1 MDLDLVKLSRDNFK
15 ETVRLRRHFHMHPEL
30 SFKEVETPK
39 YIAEYLTN
47 LGIEVETGVGL
58 NGVVGRLITDE
69 NKQTVALRADFDA
82 LPIQDEKKVPYKSQ
96 VPGVMHACG
105 HDAHTAVLLTVAK
118 ILSENKDALNG
129 NVVFIFQHAEEV
141 DPGGAIQMINNGC
154 LDNVDAIFGMHV
166 SSSVQ
171 VGEMGY
177 KYGVAT
183 GMPDDFTITLIGEG
197 GHAAKPQTTI
207 DPVAAG
213 IELCQDLQFKITRKI
228 SPMDNAVLSI
238 TIFNAGT
245 QHNVIPDRVTI
256 GGTLRTFG
264 YNTQKRLINELNRSL
279 RAIQTSHGVRYEL
292 DYMKGYP
299 PVVNDDDMVDLVRDV
314 MSNVSTV
321 TKQNRLEKDLGGEDF
336 AYYLQKVPGAFFY
349 TGTKNTA
356 LNTDYAHHTS
366 HFDIDEHG
374 LKNGVAVMLG
384 VALEYLNKE
393 HE

>member
-1 MDLDLVKLSRDNFK
+1 MGIDLVEEAREHFA

-39 YIAEYLTN
+39 FIAEYLKDI
-47 LGIEVETGVGL
+47 GIEVETGVGG
-58 NGVVGRLITDE
+58 NGVVGRLNIDR
-69 NKQTVALRADFDA
+69 NKPTVALRADFDA

-96 VPGVMHACG
+96 VDGVMHACG

-118 ILSENKDALNG
+118 ILTKHKDELKG

-141 DPGGAIQMINNGC
+141 DPGGAIQMINDGC
-154 LDNVDAIFGMHV
+154 LENVDAIFGMHV
-166 SSSVQ
+166 SSHME

-197 GHAAKPQTTI
+197 GHAAKPHKTI

-213 IELCQDLQFKITRKI
+213 IVLCHDLQYNITRKI

-245 QHNVIPDRVTI
+245 QHNVIPDRVMI
-256 GGTLRTFG
+256 GGTLRTFS
-264 YNTQKRLINELNRSL
+264 YETQKRLIKELNRSL
-279 RAIQTSHGVRYEL
+279 RGVQTSHGVRFEL

-299 PVVNDDDMVDLVRDV
+299 PVINDDEMVDLVRGV
-314 MSNVSTV
+314 MDNVSTV
-321 TKQNRLEKDLGGEDF
+321 TRTNKLEKDLGGEDF
-336 AYYLQKVPGAFFY
+336 AYYLEKVPGAFFY

-374 LKNGVAVMLG
+374 MKNGVAVMLG
-384 VALEYLNKE
+384 AALDYLNKE

>member
-1 MDLDLVKLSRDNFK
+1 MDLVKLAQENYR

-39 YIAEYLTN
+39 FIAKYLSD
-47 LGIEVETGVGL
+47 LGIEVETEVGGR
-58 NGVVGRLITDE
+58 GVVGRIIIDE
-69 NKQTVALRADFDA
+69 TKPTVALRADFDA
-82 LPIQDEKKVPYKSQ
+82 LPIQDEKDVPYKSQ

-105 HDAHTAVLLTVAK
+105 HDAHAAVLLTVAK
-118 ILSENKDALNG
+118 IISAHQEELKG
-129 NVVFIFQHAEEV
+129 NIVFIFQHAEEV
-141 DPGGAIQMINNGC
+141 DPGGAIQMINDGC
-154 LDNVDAIFGMHV
+154 LDDVDAIFGMHV
-166 SSSVQ
+166 SSVVQ
-171 VGEMGY
+171 VGDMGY
-177 KYGVAT
+177 KYGIAT

-197 GHAAKPQTTI
+197 GHGAKPQNAI

-213 IELCQDLQFKITRKI
+213 ILLCHDLQYNITRKI

-238 TIFNAGT
+238 TIFNAGS

-256 GGTLRTFG
+256 GGTLRTFS
-264 YNTQKRLINELNRSL
+264 YEVQETLIHELHRSL
-279 RAIQTSHGVRYEL
+279 RGIQASHGVRYDI

-299 PVVNDDDMVDLVRDV
+299 PLENDDTMVDLAREV
-314 MSNVSTV
+314 MTQVSTV
-321 TKQNRLEKDLGGEDF
+321 KNQERLEPDLGGEDF
-336 AYYLQKVPGAFFY
+336 AYYLRRVPGAFFY

-356 LNTDYAHHTS
+356 LKADYAHHTS

>member
-1 MDLDLVKLSRDNFK
+1 MGIDLVEEAREHFA

-39 YIAEYLTN
+39 FIAEYLKDI
-47 LGIEVETGVGL
+47 GIEVETGVGG
-58 NGVVGRLITDE
+58 NGVVGRLNIDK
-69 NKQTVALRADFDA
+69 NKPTVALRADFDA

-96 VPGVMHACG
+96 VDGVMHACG

-118 ILSENKDALNG
+118 ILTKHKDELKG

-141 DPGGAIQMINNGC
+141 DPGGAIQMINDGC
-154 LDNVDAIFGMHV
+154 LENVDAIFGMHV
-166 SSSVQ
+166 SSHME

-197 GHAAKPQTTI
+197 GHAAKPHKTI

-213 IELCQDLQFKITRKI
+213 IVLCHDLQYNITRKI

-245 QHNVIPDRVTI
+245 QHNVIPDRVMI
-256 GGTLRTFG
+256 GGTLRTFS
-264 YNTQKRLINELNRSL
+264 YETQKRLIKELNRSL
-279 RAIQTSHGVRYEL
+279 RGVQTSHGVRFEL

-299 PVVNDDDMVDLVRDV
+299 PVINDDEMVDLVRGV
-314 MSNVSTV
+314 MDNVSTV
-321 TKQNRLEKDLGGEDF
+321 TRTNKLEKDLGGEDF
-336 AYYLQKVPGAFFY
+336 AYYLEKVPGAFFY

-374 LKNGVAVMLG
+374 MKNGVAVMLG
-384 VALEYLNKE
+384 AALDYLNKE